1 MSARN
6 GDLPM
11 RFAILPLLLVLLL
24 SGCKSEGPAPIRKEY
39 RQTHMGM
46 PFRIVLYAR
55 DDREADIAAGAAFN
69 RIAELNSILSDYEPA
84 SELTLLSKSS
94 GSGRAVPLGE
104 DLRRVLEK
112 AEEVSRAGNG
122 AFDITVGPL
131 VDVWRR
137 ARRQRALPEPEKIAA
152 ALRATGWTNV
162 VLGRDEAGRRTATLL
177 RPGMRLDLGG
187 IAKGY
192 ALDEAT
198 KVLRSHGITRSLV
211 SGGGDMFAS
220 GTPPGEPG
228 WKITVGRLDTTNAP
242 PERTVWLKNRALV
255 TSGDLFQRVEIGGV
269 RYSHIVDPRTG
280 QALTDHAQVTV
291 IGREAMTTD
300 ATSKVLSVLG
310 SERGV
315 ELAREFGVETIM
327 FRAPQG
333 TVETRET
340 PGWKRYER
348 E

>member
-1 MSARN
+1 MNARS
-6 GDLPM
+6 GFHRL
-11 RFAILPLLLVLLL
+11 AILPALLLLLCV
-24 SGCKSEGPAPIRKEY
+24 GCRSIEPTLVRKEY

-46 PFRIVLYAR
+46 PFRIVLYAP
-55 DDREADIAAGAAFN
+55 DDQHADAAAGAAFN
-69 RIAELNSILSDYEPA
+69 RIAALNSILSDYEPN

-94 GSGRAVPLGE
+94 GSGRAVPLGD
-104 DLRRVLEK
+104 DLRRVLER
-112 AEEVSRAGNG
+112 AVEVSKAGDG

-137 ARRQRALPEPEKIAA
+137 ARRQRTLPEPEKISA
-152 ALRATGWTNV
+152 ALAATGWTNI
-162 VLGRDEAGRRTATLL
+162 VLGHDAAGHSTAMLL

-211 SGGGDMFAS
+211 SGGGDMFAA

-228 WKITVGRLDTTNAP
+228 WKVTVGKLDITNAP
-242 PERTVWLKNRALV
+242 PERTVWLKDRALV

-280 QALTDHAQVTV
+280 QALTDHSQVTV
-291 IGREAMTTD
+291 IGHVAMTTD
-300 ATSKVLSVLG
+300 AVSKVLSVLG
-310 SERGV
+310 SEKGIG
-315 ELAREFGVETIM
+315 LARQFGVETIM
-327 FRAPQG
+327 FRAPTG
-333 TVETRET
+333 IVETRET
-340 PGWKRYER
+340 SGWKRYER
-348 E
+348 K